1 VKIEGGVEVAGTV
14 AAIVSMGV
22 PVMGH
27 VGLTPQS
34 VHAFGG
40 YRVQGKDPRRAK
52 EILEGARALEEAGA
66 FAVVLEG
73 VPASLAR
80 EVTAALSV
88 PTIGIGAGPDCDG
101 QVLVLHDL
109 LGIYREFTPKFV
121 KRYADLGA
129 EAEKA
134 VREFCSEVRGG
145 KFPDE
150 EYSFN

>member
-1 VKIEGGVEVAGTV
+1 
-14 AAIVSMGV
+14 M
-22 PVMGH
+22 
-27 VGLTPQS
+27 
-34 VHAFGG
+34 
-40 YRVQGKDPRRAK
+40 
-52 EILEGARALEEAGA
+52 
-66 FAVVLEG
+66 
-73 VPASLAR
+73 
-80 EVTAALSV
+80 
-88 PTIGIGAGPDCDG
+88 
-101 QVLVLHDL
+101 LVLHVL